1 MVALVCV
8 LCLAAPK
15 LFVCSF
21 AARKVH
27 CNLKTTLNSPTCLSV
42 HTIFVLALINP
53 ASIIMAPILNFKGSN
68 CLRQRIILSLLT
80 GKTILIDDIRPDE
93 NGLKDYEIN
102 LLELVEKVTSG
113 TKIQNNSSKLRFNPG
128 TLIGGEFSHSCHL
141 DRSISYYLE
150 VLLSI
155 APFCKKPIQASLEGV
170 TNDKI
175 DPNVDALRESAI
187 NLLKKFIGDVE
198 GTKLDVKVIARGF
211 KPQGGGKILF
221 TCPIVRQLH
230 PVQSL
235 DYGKV
240 KRVRGTAV
248 AARVSPQMANRL
260 IDTSKGMLLQF
271 LPDVYICSDHN
282 KGKSSGLSPGFSI
295 SLWAETTE
303 GHVYTSSAVSNSK
316 GSGDGP
322 SVPEDVARE
331 ATYSLFEEIER
342 GGCVDSICQ
351 SLALTMMAF
360 NQKDVSKMKMGMLTT
375 YTIHYLRHLKEF
387 CGLTFQLSSEAYP
400 EIIATCQGIGYK
412 NLSRPTY

>member
-1 MVALVCV
+1 MPVKFTHV
-8 LCLAAPK
+8 LTETPIVLI
-15 LFVCSF
+15 L
-21 AARKVH
+21 R
-27 CNLKTTLNSPTCLSV
+27 NL
-42 HTIFVLALINP
+42 I
-53 ASIIMAPILNFKGSN
+53 SITMAPILNFKGSN

-80 GKTILIDDIRPDE
+80 GKTIVVDDIRPDDG
-93 NGLKDYEIN
+93 GLKDYEVN

-113 TKIQNNSSKLRFNPG
+113 TKLQNSGFKLRFNPG

-155 APFCKKPIQASLEGV
+155 SPFCKKPIQATLEGI
-170 TNDKI
+170 TNDRI
-175 DPNVDALRESAI
+175 DPHVDALRESAI
-187 NLLKKFIGDVE
+187 TLLKRFIGDVE
-198 GTKLDVKVIARGF
+198 GTKLDIKVMARGF
-211 KPQGGGKILF
+211 KPQGGGRILF

-240 KRVRGTAV
+240 KRVRGIAV

-271 LPDVYICSDHN
+271 LPDIYICSDHS

-303 GHVYTSSAVSNSK
+303 GYVYTSSAVSNSK
-316 GSGDGP
+316 GSSDGP

-331 ATYSLFEEIER
+331 AAYSIFEEIQR

-351 SLALTMMAF
+351 SLAITMMAF
-360 NQKDVSKMKMGMLTT
+360 NQKDVSKMKMGALTT

-387 CGLTFQLSSEAYP
+387 CGLTFQLSSETYP
-400 EIIATCQGIGYK
+400 EITVTCQGIGYK